1 MTRGPDEIRR
11 GSLFVLTAY
20 GIWGL
25 FPLYFA
31 ALRPSGALEI
41 LAHRI
46 IWSLAFCALILLL
59 RRDLHWLAPTLRNPR
74 LMLGMVAAAALI
86 ATNWGVYVYAVVSG
100 QTTEA
105 ALGYFLNPLVTVA
118 LGVVFF
124 GERLRAA
131 QWVAVGVGGAAGV
144 YLSLSAGTVPILALI
159 LAFSFGLYGLV
170 KKAVG
175 VSLTAMRGLA
185 LESAIL
191 APVALGIMVWAEL
204 VGRATVGREGTGHT
218 LLLLSAGIVTAIPLL
233 LFAAAARRV
242 PLTTIGLIQFITP
255 VLQLLV
261 AIYLLDEQMS
271 RERWTGFVI
280 VWVAL
285 VILTADMLRRRR
297 TRRGPRP
304 ALPATRAAQPKQRP
318 SPR

>member
-1 MTRGPDEIRR
+1 MTRAPDEIRR
-11 GSLFVLTAY
+11 GSLFVLAAY

-46 IWSLAFCALILLL
+46 IWSLVFCGLILLL
-59 RRDLHWLAPTLRNPR
+59 RRDLTWLGPALRNRR
-74 LMLGMVAAAALI
+74 LMLGMLAAAALI

-118 LGVVFF
+118 LGVVVF
-124 GERLRAA
+124 GERLRVL
-131 QWVAVGVGGAAGV
+131 QWVAVGIGAGAGV
-144 YLSLSAGTVPILALI
+144 YLSISAGTIPILALV

-191 APVALGIMVWAEL
+191 APVAVGIIIWAE
-204 VGRATVGREGTGHT
+204 VAGRATLGREGAGHT
-218 LLLLSAGIVTAIPLL
+218 LLMLSAGVITAIPLL

-261 AIYLLDEQMS
+261 AIFLLDEQMS
-271 RERWTGFVI
+271 RERWIGFAI

-285 VILTADMLRRRR
+285 VLLTADMLRRRR
-297 TRRGPRP
+297 RLRG
-304 ALPATRAAQPKQRP
+304 
-318 SPR
+318 

>member
-11 GSLFVLTAY
+11 GSLFVLAAY

-46 IWSLAFCALILLL
+46 IWSLAFCALILLI
-59 RRDLHWLAPTLRNPR
+59 RRDLQWLGPALRNRR
-74 LMLGMVAAAALI
+74 LMLGMLAAATLI
-86 ATNWGVYVYAVVSG
+86 ATNWGTYVYAVVSG

-118 LGVVFF
+118 LGVIVF
-124 GERLRAA
+124 GERLRVL
-131 QWVAVGVGGAAGV
+131 QWIAVAIGAVAGV
-144 YLSLSAGTVPILALI
+144 YLSISAGTVPILALV
-159 LAFSFGLYGLV
+159 LAFSFGLYGMV

-191 APVALGIMVWAEL
+191 TPVAIGIIIWAEAA
-204 VGRATVGREGTGHT
+204 GRATLGREGTGHT
-218 LLLLSAGIVTAIPLL
+218 LLMLSAGVVTAIPLL

-261 AIYLLDEQMS
+261 AIYFLDEQMS
-271 RERWTGFVI
+271 RQRWIGFAI

-297 TRRGPRP
+297 RLRG
-304 ALPATRAAQPKQRP
+304 
-318 SPR
+318 